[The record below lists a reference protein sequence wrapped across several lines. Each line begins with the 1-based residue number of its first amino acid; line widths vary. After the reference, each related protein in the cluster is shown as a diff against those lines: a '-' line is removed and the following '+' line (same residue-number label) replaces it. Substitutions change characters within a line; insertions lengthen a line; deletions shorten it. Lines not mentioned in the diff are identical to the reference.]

1 MTKLLAI
8 ARRDI
13 GSAFASPIAWLVMC
27 FFAFVIGLMFVYM
40 LGDYQYWSQQL
51 MAQAFGSPDMDQV
64 MSQLNVLDMVIAPL
78 FANSTFFFL
87 LLIPA
92 VTMRLF
98 SEERKS
104 GTDELLL
111 TAPLTVT
118 QIVAGKF
125 LAALTLVLAIIAM
138 TLLPV
143 GSLFVYGNPPIKAVA
158 SAYLGLVLL
167 GAAFAAVGLLASALS
182 ENQIVAAV
190 LAESALLFFYVIGWG
205 GAQAGE
211 ATVLGRL
218 LTYLSITT
226 HFEDFTMGV
235 IDSVHVI
242 YYVSFT
248 FLALFL
254 TARVVE
260 SRRWR

>member
-8 ARRDI
+8 ARRDMR
-13 GSAFASPIAWLVMC
+13 STFSSPIAWVVMGG
-27 FFAFVIGLMFVYM
+27 FAIVSGYMFLAM
-40 LGDYQYWSQQL
+40 LGEYQFYSQRI
-51 MAQAFGSPDMDQV
+51 MSQAFGSPDMDEMLSQV
-64 MSQLNVLDMVIAPL
+64 NVVDMVLMPL
-78 FANSTFFFL
+78 FANSSVIFL

-92 VTMRLF
+92 LTMRLLA
-98 SEERKS
+98 EEKKS

-111 TAPLTVT
+111 TAPLTVAE
-118 QIVAGKF
+118 IVGGKFVAG
-125 LAALTLVLAIIAM
+125 LALISAVMAT

-143 GSLFVYGNPPIKAVA
+143 GSLFVYGNPPIKGVLA
-158 SAYLGLVLL
+158 AYLGLFLL
-167 GAAFAAVGLLASALS
+167 GATFVAVGLLASAMT
-182 ENQIVAAV
+182 ENQIIAAV
-190 LAESALLFFYVIGWG
+190 LAESALLTLFVIGWG
-205 GAQAGE
+205 GDQLGE
-211 ATVLGRL
+211 ASLLGRAL
-218 LTYLSITT
+218 SYLSLTA
-226 HFEDFTMGV
+226 HFEDFTKGV